1 MKTILL
7 AAAAAAAL
15 SATPA
20 LARPMT
26 ATDMHMLHRLD
37 SPSVAP
43 NGRHALY
50 SLSTTDLAAN
60 KRSKKLYLI
69 DPSHPAAS
77 AVPLA
82 LKIGRA
88 HV

>member
-43 NGRHALY
+43 DGRHAIY
-50 SLSTTDLAAN
+50 SLSTTDMTAN
-60 KRSKKLYLI
+60 KRSKKPYLI
-69 DPSHPAAS
+69 DLSRPSAP
-77 AVPLA
+77 
-82 LKIGRA
+82 GRA
-88 HV
+88 AGPHRRRA